1 MRVLLAEDDAAIAAA
16 LKDSLLDG
24 GYAVDHVGDGLSA
37 ANALR
42 SESYD
47 LLVLDIGLP
56 RLDGMQ
62 VLRQARARGAGLPVM
77 VVTARDGVSERI
89 RALDDGADDYLVKPF
104 VLAEFLARTRALIR
118 RRTSGGIPETAFG
131 RLNVNLDAR
140 RVRLGTQA
148 IDLTAREFAL
158 FEALYIRQQ
167 RVVSRSQLIE
177 AICNWE
183 QDLTDNGLDI
193 SIHRLR
199 RKLHDSGVRIRTIR
213 GLGYLLEEDVR
224 GDSTTLPR

>member
-16 LKDSLLDG
+16 LRDSLLDG

-42 SESYD
+42 NESYD

-167 RVVSRSQLIE
+167 RVVSRRQLIE

>member
-42 SESYD
+42 NESYD

-62 VLRQARARGAGLPVM
+62 VLRQARARGAGLPIM

>member
-42 SESYD
+42 NESYD

-167 RVVSRSQLIE
+167 RVVSRRQLIE